1 MQFSSSRLYYLFE
14 VEGWPKEGDMT
25 DSTITPL
32 LQWRILT
39 RLFFF
44 SNSSSLI
51 RKTRSKTWFN
61 LEGKKD
67 RKFEEAASSQ
77 NHKFSCSELRFD
89 NDDSSNL
96 ITYCIRLLILTIREA
111 FTQCHMEHLGDRE
124 DKKSVHLFTILFQ
137 KIWRIIKVTTRLQ
150 AGLWPIETGQPWL
163 TRRRTAPVL
172 SPWFDSLV

>member
-67 RKFEEAASSQ
+67 RKFEEAASSSQ

-96 ITYCIRLLILTIREA
+96 ITYCTRLLILTIREA
-111 FTQCHMEHLGDRE
+111 FTQCHMEHLRDRA
-124 DKKSVHLFTILFQ
+124 DKKIGALVYDSVSKNLENHKSDDETSS
-137 KIWRIIKVTTRLQ
+137 RVVTYWNWSTM
-150 AGLWPIETGQPWL
+150 ANE
-163 TRRRTAPVL
+163 A
-172 SPWFDSLV
+172 